1 MNAVWE
7 NLDTF
12 LDTDDFSIQAAL
24 RLQSGQTRR
33 VRAIFDEPY
42 LNAELGEYELDT
54 NQPRLTC
61 KWKDVQDVAQGDVVE
76 VGGRPH
82 DVVTNAQP
90 DGTGMAL
97 LALVVQQQWLIC
109 IATKRVCSVQL
120 KSWVQPMRR
129 FCRRCAAR
137 SATWRAGR
145 VRARCGN
152 WPEALSFLRRFCDPG
167 SRRSDCGA
175 RQRGLRQTSG
185 MVLTRWH

>member
-24 RLQSGQTRR
+24 RLQSGQTRQ
-33 VRAIFDEPY
+33 VRAIFDELY

-54 NQPRLTC
+54 NQSRLTC
-61 KWKDVQDVAQGDVVE
+61 KWKDVQDVARGDVVE
-76 VGGRPH
+76 VGGRPYE
-82 DVVTNAQP
+82 VVINAQL
-90 DGTGMAL
+90 DGTRMAL
-97 LALVVQQQWLIC
+97 QALAMQQQWLIC
-109 IATKRVCSVQL
+109 ISTKRVCSVQL
-120 KSWVQPMRR
+120 NSWVQPMRR

-137 SATWRAGR
+137 SARWRAGR

-175 RQRGLRQTSG
+175 RQRGLRQASG
-185 MVLTRWH
+185 MD

>member
-24 RLQSGQTRR
+24 RLQSGQTRQ

-61 KWKDVQDVAQGDVVE
+61 KWKDVQDVARGDVVE

-109 IATKRVCSVQL
+109 IATKRLCSVQL

-137 SATWRAGR
+137 SARWCAGR

-175 RQRGLRQTSG
+175 RQRGLRQASG
-185 MVLTRWH
+185 MV